1 MKTYD
6 NTDKWYETQVN
17 IEKKG
22 IFEGVSVGNR
32 DPRYVDVSSKPSEI
46 LIRPGADRAKLKR
59 LTSNLTCLIFK
70 GDN

>member
-1 MKTYD
+1 M
-6 NTDKWYETQVN
+6 N

-46 LIRPGADRAKLKR
+46 LIRPGAEKAKL
-59 LTSNLTCLIFK
+59 LGLASNLMCLIFK